1 MKINVTIFG
10 VSGYTGSQLL
20 SILSNHKNV
29 KIRSVFGSKS
39 SGKSLK
45 KLFPN
50 FSNIP
55 DLIIGD
61 ESEYDQEHSDITFL
75 CLPNTKSQYLIKK
88 YKFTKI
94 IDLSADFRIENI
106 ESYKN
111 WYDLEH
117 ILPEKLTEFTYGLT
131 ELNRTNISKTDYVA
145 NPGCYPTSVLIPL
158 IPLLKENII
167 PDIDHI
173 IIDSKS
179 GLSGAGKSLKENNLF
194 SEVNE
199 NFSVYNVE
207 KHRHLG
213 EIKQELGKYKKDLKV
228 TFTPHLLPITRG
240 ILSTIYVKKNGIE
253 LSKINR
259 FFNNYFKDEP
269 FIKFDKNNGYP
280 DTKSVRGTNNLNF
293 KVYEDYDSS
302 QIIIVSCIDNIIK
315 GAAGQAVQNM
325 NVMFGINELESLLFT
340 KIEP

>member
-117 ILPEKLTEFTYGLT
+117 ILPEKLTEFIL
-131 ELNRTNISKTDYVA
+131 
-145 NPGCYPTSVLIPL
+145 
-158 IPLLKENII
+158 
-167 PDIDHI
+167 
-173 IIDSKS
+173 
-179 GLSGAGKSLKENNLF
+179 LSGNSQVNDGIASTNDLLATTPNLKITAQGRMDLASKKVRLF
-194 SEVNE
+194 
-199 NFSVYNVE
+199 
-207 KHRHLG
+207 H
-213 EIKQELGKYKKDLKV
+213 
-228 TFTPHLLPITRG
+228 
-240 ILSTIYVKKNGIE
+240 
-253 LSKINR
+253 
-259 FFNNYFKDEP
+259 
-269 FIKFDKNNGYP
+269 
-280 DTKSVRGTNNLNF
+280 
-293 KVYEDYDSS
+293 
-302 QIIIVSCIDNIIK
+302 
-315 GAAGQAVQNM
+315 
-325 NVMFGINELESLLFT
+325 
-340 KIEP
+340 